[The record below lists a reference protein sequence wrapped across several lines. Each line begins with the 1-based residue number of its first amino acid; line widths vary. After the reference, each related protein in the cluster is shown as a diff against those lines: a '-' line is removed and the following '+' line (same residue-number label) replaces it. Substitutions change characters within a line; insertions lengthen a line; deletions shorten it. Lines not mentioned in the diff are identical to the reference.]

1 MAGKKNM
8 ALIERLRRE
17 NDEFFSWEERHK
29 RLEHEIRDLNKK
41 HVLTPE
47 EEVLR
52 KNLQKEKLLAKDKA
66 TLFIKVACPLFP
78 FFSSIPDSRKGQ
90 DDRRQTDVPD
100 RAPHGIKAVL
110 IDFPDSDWCEF
121 YGLFLLL

>member
-52 KNLQKEKLLAKDKA
+52 KNLQKEKLLAKDKVMEILRVEEGKENA
-66 TLFIKVACPLFP
+66 
-78 FFSSIPDSRKGQ
+78 RKG
-90 DDRRQTDVPD
+90 
-100 RAPHGIKAVL
+100 KA
-110 IDFPDSDWCEF
+110 
-121 YGLFLLL
+121 

>member
-29 RLEHEIRDLNKK
+29 RLEHKIRDLNKK

-52 KNLQKEKLLAKDKA
+52 KNLQKEKLLAKDKVMEILKMEEEKA
-66 TLFIKVACPLFP
+66 KA
-78 FFSSIPDSRKGQ
+78 RKG
-90 DDRRQTDVPD
+90 
-100 RAPHGIKAVL
+100 KA
-110 IDFPDSDWCEF
+110 
-121 YGLFLLL
+121 

>member
-1 MAGKKNM
+1 MESRKNM

-17 NDEFFSWEERHK
+17 NDEFFSWEEKHK

-52 KNLQKEKLLAKDKA
+52 KNLQKEKLLAKDKVMEILKMA
-66 TLFIKVACPLFP
+66 KEKENA
-78 FFSSIPDSRKGQ
+78 RKGK
-90 DDRRQTDVPD
+90 T
-100 RAPHGIKAVL
+100 
-110 IDFPDSDWCEF
+110 
-121 YGLFLLL
+121 